1 MGTLSSIETLKLDDN
16 MFMGE
21 LPSSLKNCTN
31 LRAFDLENNEL
42 SGPILERLGVGA
54 SKLAILILR
63 SNHFNGSMP
72 SQLCHLTSIQVL
84 DLSMNNI
91 SGSIPKCLNN
101 WTSLAK
107 KGNPA
112 LTIRHSYISQNGS
125 GSILGLWY
133 DDEISII
140 WKRRLSNY
148 KSTLGLLKSIDFSSN
163 RLTGEIP
170 VEITHLLGLI
180 SLNVAGNYLTGTIS
194 PEIGKLQSL
203 QSLDLS
209 RNQISGSIPPS
220 LLKIYVLGY
229 LNLSYNNLF
238 GKIPIGTQLQNYGAS
253 SFLGNPKLCGIPLEI
268 CNLEGTG
275 QPNVSSDQEDSD
287 NKQITRGFYISLGL
301 GFVVGFWG
309 LCGSLI
315 FKRSWRYKYYNFLNA
330 SHDWLYGK
338 IPPQVHGAL
347 IVEKGKIRTMQNKRM
362 AAYPVPT
369 PGANLLGDEFNIRH
383 PLTGGGMIVA
393 RLSQTLFFST
403 VFLDLYVISMKHLL
417 CAITLNHSIHCASQ
431 FHDCHLP
438 KPHWLG
444 LCTRCFVHHQ
454 IRLDRKYVKHVLA
467 I

>member
-42 SGPILERLGVGA
+42 SGPILEWLGVGA

-101 WTSLAK
+101 WTSLAQ

-112 LTIRHSYISQNGS
+112 LTIRHSYTSQNGS

-180 SLNVAGNYLTGTIS
+180 SLNLAGNYLTGTIS

-220 LLKIYVLGY
+220 LLKIYGLGY

-253 SFLGNPKLCGIPLEI
+253 S
-268 CNLEGTG
+268 
-275 QPNVSSDQEDSD
+275 S
-287 NKQITRGFYISLGL
+287 
-301 GFVVGFWG
+301 
-309 LCGSLI
+309 
-315 FKRSWRYKYYNFLNA
+315 
-330 SHDWLYGK
+330 
-338 IPPQVHGAL
+338 
-347 IVEKGKIRTMQNKRM
+347 
-362 AAYPVPT
+362 
-369 PGANLLGDEFNIRH
+369 
-383 PLTGGGMIVA
+383 
-393 RLSQTLFFST
+393 
-403 VFLDLYVISMKHLL
+403 
-417 CAITLNHSIHCASQ
+417 
-431 FHDCHLP
+431 
-438 KPHWLG
+438 
-444 LCTRCFVHHQ
+444 
-454 IRLDRKYVKHVLA
+454 
-467 I
+467 